1 MSITF
6 LIPSYNS
13 NTTLEDTVKE
23 IIQAI
28 KNTKYSDYEILI
40 MDDCSTDQSSITFR
54 ELPHKYQ
61 NIKLH
66 ENLHNLGFCKNFLLG
81 ISYASKEFLMFVP
94 SDNVI
99 DNIQITKIINKINDN
114 DMVIVN
120 YSNQLR
126 SRELSRFFIS
136 KIFTYAMNIFFINRI
151 KYFNGTNIYRMSLLK
166 NINILSNSFI
176 FQSELVLKM
185 LRLTRKYTYCSVKLN
200 HIKNYEK
207 KNTSFFVSKNIKKNI
222 FDFIKLIGRKII

>member
-13 NTTLEDTVKE
+13 KITIENTVKE

-40 MDDCSTDQSSITFR
+40 MDDCSTDQSSIIFK
-54 ELPHKYQ
+54 ELPHKYK

-66 ENLHNLGFCKNFLLG
+66 ENLHNLGFCKNFLVG
-81 ISYASKEFLMFVP
+81 ITHASKEFLMFVP

-99 DNIQITKIINKINDN
+99 DNTQISKIINKINNN

-136 KIFTYAMNIFFINRI
+136 KIFTYAINIFFINRI
-151 KYFNGTNIYRMSLLK
+151 KYFNGTNIYRMSVLK
-166 NINILSNSFI
+166 NIKILSNSFI
-176 FQSELVLKM
+176 FQSEIVLKM
-185 LRLTRKYTYCSVKLN
+185 LGLTKKYTFCSVKLN
-200 HIKNYEK
+200 YIKKHEK
-207 KNTSFFVSKNIKKNI
+207 KNTSFFVLKNIKKNI
-222 FDFIKLIGRKII
+222 YDFLKLIRRKII